1 MAGWIKMALGTELDL
16 EISTN
21 PMRKLEIAVVHVYVV
36 AINARYILDPTD
48 KKIPGYAMP
57 SKSMYTGPI

>member
-1 MAGWIKMALGTELDL
+1 MAHGTELGL

-21 PMRKLEIAVVHVYVV
+21 PMRKYEIAVVQVYVV

-48 KKIPGYAMP
+48 KKNSWLCYALKKHAHWANIKWP
-57 SKSMYTGPI
+57 QR